1 MDQTKPLKDLF
12 HFLELKKLKG
22 YTTIMETHSKTHLKV
37 KRLHDYY
44 GNAQQDTFEGPSTY
58 AEALLRYA
66 KDLLP

>member
-37 KRLHDYY
+37 PALTRKHYWDMQKIYY
-44 GNAQQDTFEGPSTY
+44 PRKLVATKAIIRINIES
-58 AEALLRYA
+58 
-66 KDLLP
+66 